1 MRIRCEACQFGIFNC
16 YQLFFI
22 ILDMISMGVRC
33 LFEDSKL
40 WDIGER
46 GFLPAVDPCKELPEP
61 WDQLLKV
68 ADYIPSYA
76 VQGGP

>member
-1 MRIRCEACQFGIFNC
+1 MKFIDFGWI
-16 YQLFFI
+16 
-22 ILDMISMGVRC
+22 
-33 LFEDSKL
+33 FEDSKL

-46 GFLPAVDPCKELPEP
+46 GFLPAVDPCKELPAP

-76 VQGGP
+76 VQGTAFKAIRNTIYYIRIL